1 MNHLVNRFKL
11 QSLLTSS
18 ALLAVVTGCHHSPL
32 PPCVQGTD
40 APTPAQKA
48 LWNNV
53 SNVTSIDLGID
64 GSGSMLGFT
73 GSAKTSDSWR
83 SLIQGVTLASASQ
96 GLTVNPKRVGGGKL
110 TPFNSANQAVNPC
123 FFSGCGAFLNVS
135 SSLDSLW
142 RSPGLIHPIIP
153 LKVLVSDLE
162 VNNND
167 INKVIKEIR
176 PHINAGAVIGVLA
189 LKLPFDGK
197 IYNSRAAVIHQ
208 GEAKRPVYIL
218 ATGPQSQVRALLQSI
233 KSKISI
239 SGLQDS
245 SIKVT
250 YLEDWVNRKTLT
262 AKSLSGVSSGVP
274 LRFGTKTYSP
284 SGTNEYQFAKLGK
297 GLNSMTLSSNTIVS
311 ASKLSSVSIGSL
323 QEIPLPGF
331 VPNLNGVTP
340 GGVMINGS
348 DLLFQLDISSISG
361 SKALRAVI
369 PRGQLPEDWWIQW
382 DRTSM
387 VSEIP
392 QDQTD
397 GLLQLMTS
405 LGELL
410 VDTKVNPPVSPA
422 ASFCLL
428 TNS

>member
-1 MNHLVNRFKL
+1 
-11 QSLLTSS
+11 
-18 ALLAVVTGCHHSPL
+18 L
-32 PPCVQGTD
+32 PPCVQGTE
-40 APTPAQKA
+40 APTPSQKA
-48 LWNNV
+48 LWSDV
-53 SNVTSIDLGID
+53 KNVTSIDLGID
-64 GSGSMLGFT
+64 GSGSMLGFM
-73 GSAKTSDSWR
+73 GSADTTDSWR
-83 SLIQGVTLASASQ
+83 SLIQGVKLASASQ
-96 GLTVNPKRVGGGKL
+96 GLTVNPLRVGGGKF
-110 TPFNSANQAVNPC
+110 TSFDNPSQAVNPC
-123 FFSGCGAFLNVS
+123 FFRGCGAFLPVT

-142 RSPGLIHPIIP
+142 SSPGLTPSTIP
-153 LKVLVSDLE
+153 LRVLISDLE
-162 VNNND
+162 VNDGD
-167 INKVIKEIR
+167 ISKVIKEIK
-176 PHINAGAVIGVLA
+176 PHVESGAVIGILA

-197 IYNSRAAVIHQ
+197 IYNSGAAVIHQ

-218 ATGPQSQVRALLQSI
+218 ATGPQPQVRALLQSV

-239 SGLQDS
+239 SGLQGS

-262 AKSLSGVSSGVP
+262 AKSLTDVSSGVP
-274 LRFGTKTYSP
+274 LRFGKTTYSP
-284 SGTNEYQFAKLGK
+284 SGTNEYQFAKLMRGS
-297 GLNSMTLSSNTIVS
+297 NSMKISSNTVFS
-311 ASKLSSVSIGSL
+311 KSKLPSVSIGSL
-323 QEIPLPGF
+323 QPIPLPGF

-340 GGVMINGS
+340 GGVTINGS
-348 DLLFQLDISSISG
+348 DVLFQLDISNVSD
-361 SKALRAVI
+361 SKSLRAVI

-410 VDTKVNPPVSPA
+410 VDTKANPPVSPA